1 MPSNADYTRE
11 YFQIIDELDGDIE
24 SRRAAFNYMQD
35 STAIVHHQVVAS
47 SFVPRLFNRKTY
59 EVMKRT
65 AETSHRI
72 LCKVIERYRA
82 DAEYRKLFDFDER
95 LVELILLPRD
105 YDSVLPFA
113 RVDTFLNED
122 DYRIHFCEFNGDG
135 SAGMNENREITNS
148 IVGSDTFRTFAENH
162 AVQGCDLFMPWV
174 RAFMDIY
181 GTYRFKVENPRVAL
195 LNIGAEESKGL
206 ELQKQTYALLT
217 EAKQAGRIHFVG
229 NIEGREAITQGVAV
243 LVTDGYTGNIFLKT
257 MEGAAALFS
266 GALKEML
273 LASTKNKVAALMLK
287 NSIVDFKKRF
297 DSSEVGGTALLGIS
311 QPVVKAHGSSNAYAF
326 YNAIRQAKTVAEAD
340 IVGDIAANVEHMRWE
355 RPKPAE
361 KQEEG

>member
-1 MPSNADYTRE
+1 MKI
-11 YFQIIDELDGDIE
+11 IIDAMGGDNAPLEIVKGALLGMEHWGVEVLLTGDTEAILRALRDCGHDTIPRGMEIVHTTETVDMCDDPSKVFRHKKDTSMGVGLTLLRDGKADALVSAGSTGALLAGATLITKRIRGI
-24 SRRAAFNYMQD
+24 RRAALAPVVP
-35 STAIVHHQVVAS
+35 TANGKMVLIDCGA
-47 SFVPRLFNRKTY
+47 
-59 EVMKRT
+59 T
-65 AETSHRI
+65 AEGTP
-72 LCKVIERYRA
+72 
-82 DAEYRKLFDFDER
+82 EYLMQ
-95 LVELILLPRD
+95 
-105 YDSVLPFA
+105 FA
-113 RVDTFLNED
+113 YMGSYYAQRFL
-122 DYRIHFCEFNGDG
+122 G
-135 SAGMNENREITNS
+135 
-148 IVGSDTFRTFAENH
+148 
-162 AVQGCDLFMPWV
+162 
-174 RAFMDIY
+174 
-181 GTYRFKVENPRVAL
+181 VENPRVAL

-229 NIEGREAITQGVAV
+229 NIEGREAITQGVDV

-287 NSIVDFKKRF
+287 NSIGDFKKRF

-355 RPKPAE
+355 RPKPVE

>member
-1 MPSNADYTRE
+1 MHALVRPKFFIPAHGETRML
-11 YFQIIDELDGDIE
+11 YQHAELAHKLGVPFENIFILANGDIFE
-24 SRRAAFNYMQD
+24 ISKG
-35 STAIVHHQVVAS
+35 S
-47 SFVPRLFNRKTY
+47 
-59 EVMKRT
+59 
-65 AETSHRI
+65 
-72 LCKVIERYRA
+72 
-82 DAEYRKLFDFDER
+82 
-95 LVELILLPRD
+95 
-105 YDSVLPFA
+105 A
-113 RVDTFLNED
+113 RVPGFTNGGAVLIDCGASAEVSSEFLMQFA
-122 DYRIHFCEFNGDG
+122 YMG
-135 SAGMNENREITNS
+135 SYYA
-148 IVGSDTFRTFAENH
+148 
-162 AVQGCDLFMPWV
+162 Q
-174 RAFMDIY
+174 
-181 GTYRFKVENPRVAL
+181 RFLGVENPRVAL

-229 NIEGREAITQGVAV
+229 NIEGREAITQGVDV
-243 LVTDGYTGNIFLKT
+243 LVTAGYTGHIFLKT

-273 LASTKNKVAALMLK
+273 LASTKNMVAALMLK
-287 NSIVDFKKRF
+287 NSIGDFKKRF

>member
-1 MPSNADYTRE
+1 MKIIVDAMGGDNAPLAPVE
-11 YFQIIDELDGDIE
+11 GAL
-24 SRRAAFNYMQD
+24 RAAED
-35 STAIVHHQVVAS
+35 LGVEIILTGPEAVI
-47 SFVPRLFNRKTY
+47 RDCLTKLGKT
-59 EVMKRT
+59 
-65 AETSHRI
+65 
-72 LCKVIERYRA
+72 
-82 DAEYRKLFDFDER
+82 D
-95 LVELILLPRD
+95 LP
-105 YDSVLPFA
+105 
-113 RVDTFLNED
+113 
-122 DYRIHFCEFNGDG
+122 
-135 SAGMNENREITNS
+135 
-148 IVGSDTFRTFAENH
+148 
-162 AVQGCDLFMPWV
+162 QG
-174 RAFMDIY
+174 
-181 GTYRFKVENPRVAL
+181 VENPRVAL

-217 EAKQAGRIHFVG
+217 EAKRAGRIHFVG
-229 NIEGREAITQGVAV
+229 NIEGREAITQGVDV

-287 NSIVDFKKRF
+287 NSIGDFKKRF

>member
-1 MPSNADYTRE
+1 MKIVVDAMGGDFAPKVNVDGAIDALRE
-11 YFQIIDELDGDIE
+11 YPDMDIILVGPQALVEETISAYGDAEALGRVRERLTVVDAPEVITTE
-24 SRRAAFNYMQD
+24 EHPVMALRRKKNSTFVVGMDIVRRKEAQAFVSAGSTGALLSAATLLIKRIRGIRRAALAPVVP
-35 STAIVHHQVVAS
+35 TANGKMVLIDCGA
-47 SFVPRLFNRKTY
+47 
-59 EVMKRT
+59 T
-65 AETSHRI
+65 AEGTP
-72 LCKVIERYRA
+72 
-82 DAEYRKLFDFDER
+82 EYLMQ
-95 LVELILLPRD
+95 
-105 YDSVLPFA
+105 FA
-113 RVDTFLNED
+113 YMGSYYAQRFL
-122 DYRIHFCEFNGDG
+122 G
-135 SAGMNENREITNS
+135 
-148 IVGSDTFRTFAENH
+148 
-162 AVQGCDLFMPWV
+162 
-174 RAFMDIY
+174 
-181 GTYRFKVENPRVAL
+181 VENPRVAL

-229 NIEGREAITQGVAV
+229 NIEGREAITQGVDV

-287 NSIVDFKKRF
+287 NSIGDFKKRF

>member
-1 MPSNADYTRE
+1 M
-11 YFQIIDELDGDIE
+11 
-24 SRRAAFNYMQD
+24 
-35 STAIVHHQVVAS
+35 
-47 SFVPRLFNRKTY
+47 
-59 EVMKRT
+59 
-65 AETSHRI
+65 
-72 LCKVIERYRA
+72 
-82 DAEYRKLFDFDER
+82 
-95 LVELILLPRD
+95 
-105 YDSVLPFA
+105 
-113 RVDTFLNED
+113 
-122 DYRIHFCEFNGDG
+122 
-135 SAGMNENREITNS
+135 
-148 IVGSDTFRTFAENH
+148 
-162 AVQGCDLFMPWV
+162 
-174 RAFMDIY
+174 
-181 GTYRFKVENPRVAL
+181 
-195 LNIGAEESKGL
+195 
-206 ELQKQTYALLT
+206 
-217 EAKQAGRIHFVG
+217 G
-229 NIEGREAITQGVAV
+229 NIEGREAITQGVDV

-287 NSIVDFKKRF
+287 NSIGDFKKRF

>member
-1 MPSNADYTRE
+1 MKI
-11 YFQIIDELDGDIE
+11 IIDAMGGDNAPLEIVKGALLGMEHWGVEVLLTGDTEAILRALRDCGHDTIPRGMEIVHTTETVEMCDDPSKVFRHKKDTSMGVGLTLLRDGKADALVSAGSTGALLAGATLITKRIRGI
-24 SRRAAFNYMQD
+24 RRAALAPVVP
-35 STAIVHHQVVAS
+35 TANGKMVLIDCGA
-47 SFVPRLFNRKTY
+47 
-59 EVMKRT
+59 T
-65 AETSHRI
+65 AEGTP
-72 LCKVIERYRA
+72 
-82 DAEYRKLFDFDER
+82 EYLMQ
-95 LVELILLPRD
+95 
-105 YDSVLPFA
+105 FA
-113 RVDTFLNED
+113 YMGSYYAQRFL
-122 DYRIHFCEFNGDG
+122 G
-135 SAGMNENREITNS
+135 
-148 IVGSDTFRTFAENH
+148 
-162 AVQGCDLFMPWV
+162 
-174 RAFMDIY
+174 
-181 GTYRFKVENPRVAL
+181 VENPRVAL

-229 NIEGREAITQGVAV
+229 NIEGREAITQGVDV

-287 NSIVDFKKRF
+287 NSIGDFKKRF

-326 YNAIRQAKTVAEAD
+326 SNAIRQAKTVAEAD